1 MSDYI
6 IEYKTRGDEF
16 SAHDRMYL
24 FSSDAE
30 SAIKAF
36 RNYYPKDAYEIVEV
50 AKVLKKDYLK
60 M

>member
-6 IEYKTRGDEF
+6 IEFKNRGDEF

-36 RNYYPKDAYEIVEV
+36 RNYYPRSKYEIVEV
-50 AKVLKKDYLK
+50 AKVLKKDYSK